1 MIQIF
6 IILSAEAPPGV
17 FLTFRDHIASFRR
30 RGLALGVILRR
41 GLRFLRVSNSGLLS
55 RLRLLRKGQHP

>member
-6 IILSAEAPPGV
+6 ILLSAEAPPGV

-41 GLRFLRVSNSGLLS
+41 GLCFLRVSNRGLMSWL
-55 RLRLLRKGQHP
+55 LLLRRGQHP